1 MGFWNRFYYGID
13 ENSVKRASEE
23 VAYQIRNI
31 SKEAFRKG
39 DIRTRGVI
47 FNGYGYGWNV
57 SYNESNYTYSLYIE
71 NEITN
76 DSWNRTFKHH
86 VPEWALYDF
95 FIEIC
100 KSYRS

>member
-39 DIRTRGVI
+39 DIRNRGVI

-76 DSWNRTFKHH
+76 DAGTRTFKHH
-86 VPEWALYDF
+86 VPEWA
-95 FIEIC
+95 
-100 KSYRS
+100 R